1 MSTVLLEV
9 VTPER
14 IVVSLEVNMLI
25 VRGGSGEI
33 GILPRHAPLATTVQ
47 PGVMKVRTPEG
58 DDYVAV
64 SDGFLHVVPERIT
77 VLVSTAEIGSRV
89 DAERAARARDRAQ
102 KRLAERTVEIDTV
115 RAEAALQR
123 SIYRLQAAE
132 LSTKAGAVL
141 DRAPAERA

>member
-47 PGVMKVRTPEG
+47 PGIMKVRTPEG
-58 DDYVAV
+58 EDFVAV
-64 SDGFLHVVPERIT
+64 SDGFLHVVPDRIT
-77 VLVSTAEIGSRV
+77 VLVGTAEIGSRV
-89 DAERAARARDRAQ
+89 DAERAERARQRAQ
-102 KRLAERTVEIDTV
+102 QRLAERSVEIDAA
-115 RAEAALQR
+115 RAEAALHR
-123 SIYRLQAAE
+123 ALYRLQAAE

-141 DRAPAERA
+141 DRAHEEQI